1 VVSGICFDDA
11 NLHRTDFSGALLV
24 NASFDHADL
33 RNTNFESA
41 DLRNAKITYLRT
53 PEHVFEDD
61 PVQQRD
67 QRDLLSGHRNYNL
80 DPPDFRCADLRN
92 STFKGYMLFM
102 LVPNEFPQSISLA
115 PSFDGANLE
124 GADLSDIRILIRTH
138 PNDERSPFAS
148 DSSHVWTIG
157 NIYERR
163 IEIKPT
169 TTLTSDANDFQKT
182 WPSFQVD
189 LRGQIGPK
197 VNCHNHF
204 WNG

>member
-1 VVSGICFDDA
+1 MQKSLIYGHQSTCLKTIQYSRGISG
-11 NLHRTDFSGALLV
+11 
-24 NASFDHADL
+24 
-33 RNTNFESA
+33 
-41 DLRNAKITYLRT
+41 
-53 PEHVFEDD
+53 
-61 PVQQRD
+61 
-67 QRDLLSGHRNYNL
+67 DLLSGHSNYNL